1 MTSYINN
8 KKLKFQK
15 ISSDTLGNQ
24 LFPKDEQTIDL
35 DTTIF
40 MCEDQGL
47 CTYEKHH
54 KSKIALFFYMA
65 MRAYRDEL
73 IASGYT
79 VKYLDCNEDFETEY
93 ISKLE
98 QFIKKNNFNEIIFYE
113 IEDKSFEK
121 QILGNAYQETKS

>member
-8 KKLKFQK
+8 KKLKRLAL
-15 ISSDTLGNQ
+15 ILGNQ
-24 LFPKDEQTIDL
+24 LFPKDEQTIDSE
-35 DTTIF
+35 TTIF

-54 KSKIALFFYMA
+54 KSKIALFFMA

-98 QFIKKNNFNEIIFYE
+98 QFIKKNKFNEIIFYE
-113 IEDKSFEK
+113 IEDKSF
-121 QILGNAYQETKS
+121 